1 MPDPNTATNP
11 ALQFIRMSIKWS
23 WLWVGTAILFGV
35 IGLFYITLLKKD
47 VWVAS
52 QGMIVRDEAN
62 GAVMRLGRF
71 QSQADM
77 KAAQET
83 IIELAHNPQVIHRAL
98 EKIGAEPSFLMKGVD
113 E

>member
-1 MPDPNTATNP
+1 MSDSRTANNP
-11 ALQFIRMSIKWS
+11 ALQFLNMSMKWS
-23 WLWVGTAILFGV
+23 WLWIGTAVTFGM
-35 IGLFYITLLKKD
+35 IGLCYVVLLKKD

-98 EKIGAEPSFLMKGVD
+98 EKIGAEPSL
-113 E
+113 